1 MLVVPYNAGHFVFL
15 CLGDEVFAPLV
26 ACIVVALVGAAAF
39 AYYDIDAVLDVLII
53 YLIHEIVN
61 RLFAVVGK
69 LAGGVFAAH
78 RKVIRGVGVDGKKYL
93 FGWVARKLIS
103 VVDC

>member
-1 MLVVPYNAGHFVFL
+1 MKYLPHSWRASSLPLLVQPHS
-15 CLGDEVFAPLV
+15 P
-26 ACIVVALVGAAAF
+26 
-39 AYYDIDAVLDVLII
+39 IDAVLDVLII